1 MVSEEIPA
9 IKREDKARDSCFL
22 VWDKLLMEHLKYGT
36 YGILEVGET
45 GELGYVRQSKKE
57 K

>member
-1 MVSEEIPA
+1 
-9 IKREDKARDSCFL
+9 
-22 VWDKLLMEHLKYGT
+22 MEHLKYGT